1 MIAQSRCSGGICCPG
16 DICRPGSA
24 GCPMRRGQAVG
35 ARYLLVL
42 VWLLLGFASASSAS
56 AQYPAAGG
64 GGTYPGWMSAGNQTP
79 RTSSSGPDAYVAQSP
94 PTGSA
99 AGGFANAPPPAASPT
114 ADEPAGEAKGQIPVR
129 NLFQIINQGGV
140 LMYAIVLCSIVLM
153 VFVFERSIALRTGRV
168 IPKPFVM
175 RILEQLEQQQIGAEE
190 AAELCQRNS
199 SPVAQVLLAGIK
211 KYGRAAVEV
220 EQAVLDAGERVTNHL
235 RRYLRLLSAISNVS
249 PLLGLLGTV
258 LGMIQAFNNISRSDA
273 LGRPELLAGGIATAL
288 LTTAA
293 GLLVAIPAYLAYTFF
308 LGRVDRLV
316 MEMDQHSQRLVE
328 AVSAEA
334 LQAGGRGRG
343 RAKRSAA

>member
-1 MIAQSRCSGGICCPG
+1 VIVQSRRSDGICGPGGIC
-16 DICRPGSA
+16 RPRPAGS
-24 GCPMRRGQAVG
+24 PVRRGQASGTALALTLLCSLAGLVG
-35 ARYLLVL
+35 IPTAM
-42 VWLLLGFASASSAS
+42 
-56 AQYPAAGG
+56 AQYPSG
-64 GGTYPGWMSAGNQTP
+64 GGTYPGWMSAGGETP
-79 RTSSSGPDAYVAQSP
+79 RFSSAGPDAYVAQSP
-94 PTGSA
+94 GGGPVLGA
-99 AGGFANAPPPAASPT
+99 PAGGSSPPAQLT
-114 ADEPAGEAKGQIPVR
+114 DDEPAGEASGQIPVR
-129 NLFQIINQGGV
+129 NLFQILNQGGV
-140 LMYAIVLCSIVLM
+140 LMYAIALCSIVLM

-190 AAELCQRNS
+190 AAELCQRNPS
-199 SPVAQVLLAGIK
+199 AVAQVLMAGIK
-211 KYGRAAVEV
+211 KHGRSAVEV

-316 MEMDQHSQRLVE
+316 MEIDQHSQRLVE
-328 AVSAEA
+328 AISAEA
-334 LQAGGRGRG
+334 LQAAGRGRG
-343 RAKRSAA
+343 RSKRPAA